1 MTGYDRLGFYYI
13 KHPLALGTII
23 RTAFISYALGNT
35 IGLTLFS
42 GTAIRYRFY
51 TPAGVGVVDIAKVIT
66 FTSRGD
72 RKVKELA

>member
-1 MTGYDRLGFYYI
+1 MMRLGFYYI
-13 KHPLALGTII
+13 NHPLALGTII

-51 TPAGVGVVDIAKVIT
+51 TPAGWGWWILPKLSLLPI
-66 FTSRGD
+66 
-72 RKVKELA
+72 